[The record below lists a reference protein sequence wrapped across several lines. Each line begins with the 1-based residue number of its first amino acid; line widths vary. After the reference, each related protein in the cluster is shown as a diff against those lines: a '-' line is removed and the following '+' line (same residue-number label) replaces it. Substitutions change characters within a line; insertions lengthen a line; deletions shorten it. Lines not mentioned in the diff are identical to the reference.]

1 MSDLGAYTDEM
12 GRFLGSDDELDRVF
26 DGRAADDRTRDL
38 ALFLADVK
46 AAAMT
51 SMPGS
56 KVSEQVAVLS
66 AEAERIAAESAPWGA
81 PSVPD
86 TSIWRRMLDK
96 NLPRLAKAAAG
107 VMAASMSMIGLAYAG
122 VDLPGQAAERALEAV
137 SGLELP
143 NQDDAETGGRS
154 VADDVKAVV
163 ESDAEK
169 GCAFGQ
175 AVAEAARQNRQGDG
189 GSDTDPCSAGGSE
202 EGAAQGSKATGE
214 ERSAAGRAKA
224 AEKSGGA
231 SEAGADNAADAG
243 AQGQGSS
250 GAGAENSAKGRT
262 IAEEHVGGAGSDA
275 QGGRDTGLEASTEGR
290 ANAPFEVPPGQ

>member
-12 GRFLGSDDELDRVF
+12 GRFVGSDDELDRMF
-26 DGRAADDRTRDL
+26 DGSAAGDRTRDL

-46 AAAMT
+46 AAAMI

-56 KVSEQVAVLS
+56 KASEHVATIS
-66 AEAERIAAESAPWGA
+66 AEAARIAGQAALGA
-81 PSVPD
+81 AQTDPEI
-86 TSIWRRMLDK
+86 SIWRRTLDK
-96 NLPRLAKAAAG
+96 NLPRLAKVGAS

-143 NQDDAETGGRS
+143 NQGDAETGGKS

-169 GCAFGQ
+169 GCSFGQ
-175 AVAEAARQNRQGDG
+175 AVAGAARQNRQGEG
-189 GSDTDPCSAGGSE
+189 GSDTDPCSAGGSG
-202 EGAAQGSKATGE
+202 EGAAQGSRATGE
-214 ERSAAGRAKA
+214 ENSAEGRAKA

-243 AQGQGSS
+243 SQGDGSS
-250 GAGAENSAKGRT
+250 GAGAENSAQGRT

-275 QGGRDTGLEASTEGR
+275 PGSRDTGLDASTEGR
-290 ANAPFEVPPGQ
+290 AHAPFEVPGH